1 MSKPFLVLHPS
12 MKAEVERIQALE
24 TYDNP
29 DEADAQAILNS
40 VDVHY
45 QGEIGRVD
53 SFQINKDPKR
63 NLFKYP
69 PDATIR
75 KLMRGWKF

>member
-29 DEADAQAILNS
+29 DEADARAILNS
-40 VDVHY
+40 VEVLY

-53 SFQINKDPKR
+53 PFQIIKEPKS
-63 NLFKYP
+63 NLFKYS
-69 PDATIR
+69 PDALIR
-75 KLMRGWKF
+75 KLMTGWK